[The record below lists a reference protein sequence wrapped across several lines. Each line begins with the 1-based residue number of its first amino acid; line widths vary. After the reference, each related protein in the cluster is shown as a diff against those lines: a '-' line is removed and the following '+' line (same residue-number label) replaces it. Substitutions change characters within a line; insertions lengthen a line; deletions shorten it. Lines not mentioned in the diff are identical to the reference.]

1 MHYSTNS
8 TDTTVHSE
16 RSTISKHESANWV
29 WKVTLTISTAI
40 LSITVFI
47 FGVIILSKYLLIDIQ
62 SLFNIEYHTEIEFLL
77 ALCLNKI
84 FIDKSFCILRNQLK
98 SSYVE
103 YQSKIGNTDEN
114 IDKFT
119 L

>member
-77 ALCLNKI
+77 ALCLNK
-84 FIDKSFCILRNQLK
+84 
-98 SSYVE
+98 
-103 YQSKIGNTDEN
+103 
-114 IDKFT
+114 KFH
-119 L
+119 